1 MDSPSIADE
10 SWAEHTVP
18 LTDKALDILNEA
30 KELYPNSELLFP
42 NEKRRALSDNA
53 MRLALQKR
61 LGLNTTVHG
70 LRSSF
75 KDWASEKTNYQ
86 NEVSEMALA
95 HSISNAVEAAYRRAI
110 YMRRDV
116 SLCVTGLI
124 IFMEGENGHTTCS
137 RTTIMELPSISPSFL
152 RLKHIIGDGNT
163 PPIIP
168 ISKSSWWDGVKKG
181 NTPSLSR

>member
-1 MDSPSIADE
+1 MALLFLLLTASRQSEACKRQWIVPASRMKAG
-10 SWAEHTVP
+10 AEHTVP

-42 NEKRRALSDNA
+42 NERSGRALSNNA

-95 HSISNAVEAAYRRAI
+95 HSISNAVEAAYRRGNL
-110 YMRRDV
+110 YEKRCQLMRDWADY
-116 SLCVTGLI
+116 LYG
-124 IFMEGENGHTTCS
+124 GEKTVIQLVQGQ
-137 RTTIMELPSISPSFL
+137 PS
-152 RLKHIIGDGNT
+152 
-163 PPIIP
+163 
-168 ISKSSWWDGVKKG
+168 
-181 NTPSLSR
+181 